1 MKPAPFAQ
9 RERMLWRLAA
19 GLFGGKATLFVGLGG
34 IVLGYAVLSYAQF
47 LGTWSSVSRFEA
59 FVSVSGMFPTAA
71 LLGGALMIAV
81 VHNASRTYPLLTLAP
96 NTRHVKRALMVRC
109 GVMMIIAAVPAIVL
123 RAHTLTTV
131 HANFLRPFSLHD
143 IATITYL
150 KVAVYFFA
158 VAISVF
164 ITFGLLRTAMRFAG
178 LPIMYGAMPFSSSGW
193 SLLPFYLC
201 AAMVG
206 LKWLMQFTARRHAMP
221 VHPLAVASI
230 PSKFGVAVNAAGE
243 IWQRWE
249 TRQLRRASRSNDVRD
264 GAVKRVSA
272 LLAPLHQTAWQIAV
286 ALFAGLFIAVMP
298 IRIIDFAVAWL
309 FTFLIAIVLLSKPP
323 TLLSRIWLLPLG
335 AARERMGDILASVWK
350 RSIRTPLTI
359 CVALA
364 IFAKV
369 VMWSFG
375 WWDHAH
381 PMFDES
387 YSVRFLWGPLAQVL
401 ALHGVIMSTSL
412 LVTASP
418 RALQW
423 GTPFGVTV
431 FVNAV
436 LLGAVTVA
444 LKCLINETMPSTAGH
459 DAALGMFAAVNGLL
473 LPFIAWLIHIA
484 LRSTWKTANLAAIS
498 VALQAQDERQQR
510 AFGGQSKRLYAVQ
523 YPDGSIRHER
533 L

>member
-19 GLFGGKATLFVGLGG
+19 GIFGGRATLFMGLGG
-34 IVLGYAVLSYAQF
+34 IVLGYAALVCALF

-71 LLGGALMIAV
+71 LLGGALMIAM
-81 VHNASRTYPLLTLAP
+81 VHNASRTYPLLKLAP
-96 NTRHVKRALMVRC
+96 NTRYVMRALMVRC
-109 GVMMIIAAVPAIVL
+109 GVVMMIAAVPAIVL
-123 RAHTLTTV
+123 RAHMITTL
-131 HANFLRPFSLHD
+131 HANGITQFSLHD
-143 IATITYL
+143 IATTTYL

-164 ITFGLLRTAMRFAG
+164 ITFGLLRTAMRFAA
-178 LPIMYGAMPFSSSGW
+178 LPVMYAAMPFSSSGW
-193 SLLPFYLC
+193 SSLPFYIC
-201 AAMVG
+201 AAMMG
-206 LKWLMQFTARRHAMP
+206 LKWLMQFAAQRYAIP
-221 VHPLAVASI
+221 LHPIAVASI
-230 PSKFGVAVNAAGE
+230 PGKFGVSLNAAGE

-249 TRQLRRASRSNDVRD
+249 TRQLRRASRSNDARN

-272 LLAPLHQTAWQIAV
+272 LLAPRHQTARLIAG

-298 IRIIDFAVAWL
+298 SQMNGVAVAWL
-309 FTFLIAIVLLSKPP
+309 FTFIIANVLLSQPP

-335 AARERMGDILASVWK
+335 AARERMGDIFASVWM
-350 RSIRTPLTI
+350 RSIRTPLMI
-359 CVALA
+359 CAALA

-375 WWDHAH
+375 WWDHAN
-381 PMFDES
+381 PMFNES
-387 YSVRFLWGPLAQVL
+387 NSMRFLWGPLAQVV
-401 ALHGVIMSTSL
+401 ALHGVIMSACL

-423 GTPFGVTV
+423 ATPSGAAV

-436 LLGAVTVA
+436 LLGAMAVA

-459 DAALGMFAAVNGLL
+459 DAALGVFVAVNGLL
-473 LPFIAWLIHIA
+473 LPFIAWLIHVA
-484 LRSTWKTANLAAIS
+484 LRGTWKTANLAAIS
-498 VALQAQDERQQR
+498 VALQSQDERQQR
-510 AFGGQSKRLYAVQ
+510 AFASQSSRL
-523 YPDGSIRHER
+523 
-533 L
+533 